1 MTHESLARRLR
12 VLRAAR
18 GITLAEAEELTGVT
32 RETLGALEHGQRG
45 AYTSTLEKIARGYG
59 TTVSALLEEPEVA
72 LAGSSP
78 KAEAPDTGPSA
89 LAPWAAYARRVA
101 ARTRSHAADPHSPA
115 FRDAWAALFFVEERN
130 RDAAELWL
138 LFEEELGREP
148 LADEPLAAFNAALE
162 AFEELAEALAEAQ
175 RRAEQMA
182 AGFAESEI
190 GQARHRL
197 AEAAAQR
204 EQAAARISTRLER
217 RGA

>member
-1 MTHESLARRLR
+1 MMHASLARKLR

-18 GITLAEAEELTGVT
+18 GITLREAEELTGVT

-45 AYTSTLEKIARGYG
+45 AYTNTLQKIAEGYSI
-59 TTVSALLEEPEVA
+59 TVGELLEEPAVA
-72 LAGSSP
+72 SLG

-89 LAPWAAYARRVA
+89 LAPWAAYARRLA
-101 ARTRSHAADPHSPA
+101 ARTRSHTADPHSPA

-130 RDAAELWL
+130 RNATELWGL
-138 LFEEELGREP
+138 LFEEELGWEVY
-148 LADEPLAAFNAALE
+148 ADEPLAAFDAVLA

-190 GQARHRL
+190 GQARRRT
-197 AEAAAQR
+197 AEAAAKR
-204 EQAAARISTRLER
+204 EQAAARGWSRLER

>member
-148 LADEPLAAFNAALE
+148 LADEPLAAFNAALA

-175 RRAEQMA
+175 RRTEQMA

-190 GQARHRL
+190 GQARRRL
-197 AEAAAQR
+197 AEAATQR